1 MANKHAKAKNLRAR
15 ALVSLV
21 AIIVVVAVCAYLGLC
36 GFGKGTMINYLKP
49 WGDAI
54 SLGLDLRGGVY
65 TVYQAENNGDPD
77 FDTKTVSILTS
88 RLTRQ
93 GFTEATVTRQGSDR
107 IRVEIP
113 NVSDPNQILT
123 IIGTPAQLYFV
134 DESGNNLMEGGM
146 VKNAQAAQDQDGKPC
161 IAFELTDEGAK
172 IFAEAT
178 AANLGKTISIT
189 LDGETISRATVNTVI
204 AGGKGEITGNFT
216 ADEAKNLAT
225 LILSGALPLNLTQLE
240 VSAISATLGVEALDR
255 AIQAGI
261 IGVALVMMFML
272 FRYRLCGLVA
282 DIALTIYI
290 MIVVLLLALTAL
302 LAAILLHLRPMLEN
316 LATARCANTVSR
328 IVVAAVNDA
337 VENGWMEYDRLVKF
351 DKDSDGRVT
360 ALSSN
365 MAEFNRLQTAVADDV
380 LARLSQ
386 VSASELAVPLG
397 TLTGSPLLAG
407 RGPKLTVKM
416 ETIGTA
422 TAKFRDKFTAAGIN
436 QTKHQILLDV
446 DVRVSILLPGITTYT
461 KVSNEISVAE
471 TVIVGGVPQT
481 YTYFST
487 TEDKIEDYADEY
499 IMNNG

>member
-1 MANKHAKAKNLRAR
+1 MANKHAKAKNPRIRA
-15 ALVSLV
+15 VISLV
-21 AIIVVVAVCAYLGLC
+21 AIVVVVAVCAYLGLF

-65 TVYQAENNGDPD
+65 TVYQAEDNGDPD
-77 FDTKTVSILTS
+77 FDTKMESTVSILTS

-134 DESGNNLMEGGM
+134 DEDGNNLMEGSM

-255 AIQAGI
+255 AIQAGV
-261 IGVALVMMFML
+261 IGVILVMLFML

-290 MIVVLLLALTAL
+290 MIVVLLLALTGAQL
-302 LAAILLHLRPMLEN
+302 TLPGVAGIILGIGMAVDANVVIFERIREEVKVGRPIG
-316 LATARCANTVSR
+316 S
-328 IVVAAVNDA
+328 AVRKGFSN
-337 VENGWMEYDRLVKF
+337 
-351 DKDSDGRVT
+351 
-360 ALSSN
+360 ALSAIIDSN
-365 MAEFNRLQTAVADDV
+365 VTTIIAVVVLYAFGTGSVRGFALTLGIGVATSLFTAVFV
-380 LARLSQ
+380 
-386 VSASELAVPLG
+386 
-397 TLTGSPLLAG
+397 TH
-407 RGPKLTVKM
+407 K
-416 ETIGTA
+416 
-422 TAKFRDKFTAAGIN
+422 
-436 QTKHQILLDV
+436 LLDIFA
-446 DVRVSILLPGITTYT
+446 DMGIKNQKLY
-461 KVSNEISVAE
+461 V
-471 TVIVGGVPQT
+471 
-481 YTYFST
+481 
-487 TEDKIEDYADEY
+487 
-499 IMNNG
+499 